1 MFQSPIGVLYISI
14 MVMEM
19 QVLLRQMFPSPI
31 GVLYISINMSA
42 PTSIR
47 KLPVSVPYWGSL
59 YFNYGHGNASV
70 VASNV
75 SVPYWG
81 SLYFNTRKRRRH

>member
-31 GVLYISINMSA
+31 GVLYISIIHNRLTYTNCIEFQSPIGVLYISMDKKTTYDIQLS
-42 PTSIR
+42 
-47 KLPVSVPYWGSL
+47 VSVPYWGSL
-59 YFNYGHGNASV
+59 YFNA
-70 VASNV
+70 
-75 SVPYWG
+75 
-81 SLYFNTRKRRRH
+81 LCFL